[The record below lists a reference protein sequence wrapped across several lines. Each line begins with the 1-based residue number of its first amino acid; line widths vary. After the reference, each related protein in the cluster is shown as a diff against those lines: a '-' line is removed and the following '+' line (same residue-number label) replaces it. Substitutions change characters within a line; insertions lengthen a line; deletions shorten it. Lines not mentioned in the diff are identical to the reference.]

1 MNYVI
6 IPDQRFELSNGNRT
20 TIGTLIFASKV
31 QIEILDNCS
40 ALRSYLR
47 EHVCPKKGTKIRLF
61 LRPIYAA
68 RSLDA
73 LSDLKKILI
82 AHLAYAIYFLM
93 SA

>member
-1 MNYVI
+1 MLCFLVQSRDVFHAELRKLSLDYII

-47 EHVCPKKGTKIRLF
+47 EHVCPKKLQRYVSF
-61 LRPIYAA
+61 
-68 RSLDA
+68 
-73 LSDLKKILI
+73 
-82 AHLAYAIYFLM
+82 
-93 SA
+93 